1 MKKSLLGALLIG
13 IILLFLGY
21 QNYQTKKEIEKYYFV
36 SDTLSTLQS
45 INHDID
51 LFQANMLAQTNYDHI
66 EEKLQILSAINIKIM
81 QAIKNGHIKDEVFE
95 QLYQRISKSIDEKVT
110 QTQILKSLNGVI
122 TNSYRYLKT
131 IKPSIQ
137 NQAYDRVFIASG
149 DLDKA
154 DETFLKQRRPPSDPL
169 EPTTP
174 IQKSFLLHLKVIDHA
189 YQEYYA
195 LDLTQK
201 NIQLKEDIATLQKL
215 YEKVSAKNIQ
225 KVSYSVIALFVIL
238 ACGIILFLFDAYKLS
253 KNTLSLK
260 RFMKAVEDSDNI
272 VMITD
277 AYQKIKYVN
286 KAYTHST
293 GYELNE
299 VLGKKPSIVQSGLN
313 TKTFYKKLHK
323 TIYGGKTWSGTF
335 INRSKDGKK
344 QYERG
349 TISPIFDDNGKIIEF
364 VALKLNITKEI
375 ENQNALREKDRKFF
389 EHAKIAS
396 MGELLNNI
404 AHHWR
409 QPLSIISTVATSIEL
424 QQEMGMLDGEK
435 LTRGMGD
442 INKAVQ
448 NLSSTIEDFASFF
461 DQNRSKTYFELATII
476 EKGINI
482 IQGEITNHK
491 IKVAFYNSVSSKIYG
506 YDSELLQA
514 ILNILTN
521 AIDILSDKEDRA
533 ILIETKDMG
542 LMCEILIADSGGG
555 IPSDLMEKIFEPY
568 FTTKHQSQGTGM
580 GLYSTYDIVTNRL
593 KGEIRASN
601 SQFNIGESYY
611 FGAQF
616 VLKIPKENH

>member
-1 MKKSLLGALLIG
+1 MKKSLIGALVIG
-13 IILLFLGY
+13 IVLVFLGY

-36 SDTLSTLQS
+36 SDTLGGLQS

-51 LFQANMLAQTNYDHI
+51 LFQANMLVQTNYDHI
-66 EEKLQILSAINIKIM
+66 EEKLRILSTANAKIA
-81 QAIKNGHIKDEVFE
+81 QAIKDGYIKDQLFE
-95 QLYQRISKSIDEKVT
+95 QLYQRTSKSIDEKVT
-110 QTQILKSLNGVI
+110 QTQMLKSLNGVI
-122 TNSYRYLKT
+122 TNSYRYIKT
-131 IKPSIQ
+131 IKPLIQ
-137 NQAYDRVFIASG
+137 DEVYDRVFIASG
-149 DLDKA
+149 DLDKG
-154 DETFLKQRRPPSDPL
+154 DEALLIQMRQNYQALDPK
-169 EPTTP
+169 TP
-174 IQKSFLLHLKVIDHA
+174 IQKSFLLHLRVIDHA

-195 LDLTQK
+195 LQLMKK
-201 NIQLKEDIATLQKL
+201 NGQLKEDIIALQKL
-215 YEKVSAKNIQ
+215 YEKISERNIQ
-225 KVSYSVIALFVIL
+225 KVSYFVVALFVIL
-238 ACGIILFLFDAYKLS
+238 VCGIILFLFDAYKLS
-253 KNTLSLK
+253 KNTLSLR

-286 KAYTHST
+286 KAYTQST
-293 GYELNE
+293 GYEMDE
-299 VLGKKPSIVQSGLN
+299 VIGEKPSIVQSGLN

-424 QQEMGMLDGEK
+424 QQEMGMLDEEK

-461 DQNRSKTYFELATII
+461 DQNRSKTYFELETII

-482 IQGEITNHK
+482 VQGEISNLQIK
-491 IKVAFYNSVSSKIYG
+491 IALHNGVSSKIYG
-506 YDSELLQA
+506 YDSDLLQA

-521 AIDILSDKEDRA
+521 AIDILSDKADRA
-533 ILIETKDMG
+533 ILVETKDLG
-542 LMCEILIADSGGG
+542 SMCEILIADSGGG
-555 IPSDLMEKIFEPY
+555 IPNELMEKIFEPY

-593 KGEIRASN
+593 KGEILVSN
-601 SQFNIGESYY
+601 DQFTIEESSY

-616 VLKIPKENH
+616 RLKINKENP